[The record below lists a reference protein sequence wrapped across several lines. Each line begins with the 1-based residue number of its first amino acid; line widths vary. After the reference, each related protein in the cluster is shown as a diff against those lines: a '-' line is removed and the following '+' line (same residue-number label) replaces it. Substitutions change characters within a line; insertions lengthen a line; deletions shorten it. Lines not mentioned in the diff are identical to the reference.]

1 MPALG
6 EIATALNL
14 ELRGDPARPIDALA
28 PLEKASPEHLTFVS
42 EKRHLSKLSLTQAGA
57 VILHPDWVDQ
67 WSGCA
72 LLSDTPY
79 VAYAKATQIFDNHP
93 AAAGCCARSRG
104 CLKQIPNW
112 GLLSQ
117 SMPAPMSRRTSFSAI
132 ECGLAQ
138 AHL

>member
-93 AAAGCCARSRG
+93 AAAGVVHDRAVVSSKARLGTAAVSYTHLR
-104 CLKQIPNW
+104 
-112 GLLSQ
+112 
-117 SMPAPMSRRTSFSAI
+117 
-132 ECGLAQ
+132 
-138 AHL
+138 AHET

>member
-93 AAAGCCARSRG
+93 GAAGVVHDRAVV
-104 CLKQIPNW
+104 
-112 GLLSQ
+112 
-117 SMPAPMSRRTSFSAI
+117 
-132 ECGLAQ
+132 
-138 AHL
+138 